1 MLGIKRPFT
10 KFINQDGSVAIEAM
24 KKTTPDQIMVQGELT
39 NGTFVSTHFR
49 GGYPYPGEPGLLWQI
64 YGETGEIRVSCD
76 DAFLQIGLYDPKIT
90 ILNHATNEVEVL
102 NLPVDEMAEFPRENR
117 NIARMYEAFA
127 KGETE
132 NLVDFENAVV
142 RHRFLDEVFKASAEK
157 RLGKYKQ
164 TY

>member
-1 MLGIKRPFT
+1 
-10 KFINQDGSVAIEAM
+10 
-24 KKTTPDQIMVQGELT
+24 MVHGELT
-39 NGTFVSTHFR
+39 NGAFVSTHFR

-64 YGETGEIRVSCD
+64 YGEKGEIRVSCD
-76 DAFLQIGLYDPKIT
+76 DAFLQIGLYDPKIS
-90 ILNHATNEVEVL
+90 ILDHATNKVEVL
-102 NLPVDEMAEFPRENR
+102 DLPADEMEEFPRENR

-127 KGETE
+127 TQEKHE

-157 RLGKYKQ
+157 RHGKYKQ